1 MTLGLAERHWSQS
14 ARYLIVTL
22 LVAANVSLRAL
33 PPLQE
38 LSVFLFVPAIFLGAS
53 LFGRGPAIFASM
65 LALLIAV
72 FFWIE
77 PVHSLHF
84 TARDIPPLALYL
96 LICLAIIASCEW
108 ARAALQGRV
117 DRLESAPVSAED
129 TIGKARRF
137 AGLDFWRG
145 FVLCTI
151 FVTHVPGNIFENYT
165 FRSLGF
171 SDSAEAFVCLSGIS
185 LALAYGRRFAAGERL
200 RVCIALVRRALKLY
214 GVHIALSFAALAIFS
229 AGAVHWNLPWLE
241 DEHGRDLFVAHA
253 RLCIEAILGLGHQ
266 LGYFN
271 ILPLYLALILWVP
284 LFLWLAGIDRSLM
297 LGLSTL
303 LYVAARLFDW
313 NLPSWPLPGGWF
325 FNPFTWQLVMAI
337 GIVVGLHLREHG
349 RLPLSRVLTVIST
362 IMVLFA
368 LLVVTNGF
376 GGVLGPWGEL
386 RQSLDLDKTNT
397 GTMRLMHF
405 LALGY
410 LVHIS
415 GITAWLQR
423 TPVFSPLAM
432 LGRHSLMIFA
442 LLSILAAIGQ
452 VLMAAEPHSAGF
464 DIALIGGGILV
475 LYFAARL
482 CEAATARRKA
492 AGNKAVAQA

>member
-1 MTLGLAERHWSQS
+1 MTFSLTERPWSQS

-22 LVAANVSLRAL
+22 LVAANVGLRAL

-53 LFGRGPAIFASM
+53 LFGRGPAIFASA
-65 LALLIAV
+65 LALLIAL

-77 PVHSLHF
+77 PVHSFHF

-108 ARAALQGRV
+108 ARTALQGQAT
-117 DRLESAPVSAED
+117 EAAPAASEGLA
-129 TIGKARRF
+129 GKAGRF

-200 RVCIALVRRALKLY
+200 RVCIALGRRALKLY
-214 GVHIALSFAALAIFS
+214 GVHIALSLAALAIFS
-229 AGAVHWNLPWLE
+229 AGAMHWNLPWLE

-297 LGLSTL
+297 LGLSVL
-303 LYVAARLFDW
+303 LYAAARLFNW

-337 GIVVGLHLREHG
+337 GIIVGLYLREHG
-349 RLPLSRVLTVIST
+349 RLPLSRVLTVLST
-362 IMVLFA
+362 VVVLFA
-368 LLVVTNGF
+368 LLVVMNGF
-376 GGVLGPWGEL
+376 SGLLGPWGEL
-386 RQSLDLDKTNT
+386 RPSLDLDKTNT
-397 GTMRLMHF
+397 GTMRLLHF
-405 LALGY
+405 LALAY

-415 GITAWLQR
+415 GITSWLQR
-423 TPVFSPLAM
+423 TPIFSPLAM

-452 VLMAAEPHSAGF
+452 VLMAAEPHSTWF

-482 CEAATARRKA
+482 CEAATARH
-492 AGNKAVAQA
+492 KAVGSKAVVRA